1 MTAWELTKT
10 GRNATGRRQKPGN
23 KKPLSSLSAGAHQPT
38 GAVLWAIIRIE
49 DFSSTT
55 DKQAQPHERGSNYQG
70 KLDSSVRFGGL
81 SRIRPVSGQFL
92 GWLAKIVAD
101 VFPSTSLRISRL
113 QEISPHDTLPPSL
126 PIRRPGLVTRWNK
139 GATAPQTRLQA
150 FFSSVILCYGGCAW
164 DVFGRAGFLDS
175 PVYQPAHSCHPFAW
189 YRMRGNF

>member
-1 MTAWELTKT
+1 MNAEATIKENLT
-10 GRNATGRRQKPGN
+10 
-23 KKPLSSLSAGAHQPT
+23 
-38 GAVLWAIIRIE
+38 
-49 DFSSTT
+49 
-55 DKQAQPHERGSNYQG
+55 
-70 KLDSSVRFGGL
+70 VRFGGL
-81 SRIRPVSGQFL
+81 SRIRPISGQFL

-126 PIRRPGLVTRWNK
+126 PIQRPGLVTRWNK

-189 YRMRGNF
+189 YRMRGNFLNQGSEQCAASIRTKFGLPPNAISNRNPTVPPSTEVANDRSNRTENHRLNACHLLPG